1 MALDQSTMTMQ
12 KLVFAISQ
20 LSEQLSVT
28 KASKSNMD
36 ISDVI
41 KAINSNLKSTK
52 GDLSELKNLSKILKN
67 SPNAK
72 HFDHL
77 QKTLDIL
84 IKSFTNPDIK
94 HMKQV
99 GISVDNLVAEF
110 AKLDEHLKTINV
122 ARNEKANLSVLSQA
136 VTDGYKNYATL
147 GFGKQANDFYK
158 RATLDELKFLKNMD
172 KNIMEGNKI
181 SQKESL
187 KDKIKK
193 TADKNKG
200 SLGLLTAG
208 ADAILKGMGFGTLPG
223 EFIEMFGNIA
233 KSMDESK
240 KAKEDEK
247 IEKDS
252 LATQGLLES
261 KEKAQLSLDTN
272 KKIQERAI
280 DVKDKASNAQ
290 SGLSIELS
298 KAIAGAM
305 KTSEH
310 GIDDRFKLEGQEG
323 EADISK
329 ISEAVISGTLTRD
342 DIEKIISSSKLSKDE
357 NGNEDRTIVDTLL
370 KNLDEVDEYS
380 NIIKEQQNTIRETG
394 EVIQGSIE
402 TISEIFV
409 ELRDTV
415 GKVLKARIEDSN
427 KEIDKKFGK
436 KYSKEQVAG
445 LKERAKNM
453 IIEDEMKHSKV
464 SEDEMHGIIGGQDRS
479 RHMEEYE
486 RQAGEGFANNGKTE
500 NAKVTEAWKEESFR
514 NAIDSKNPTNKDEAI
529 LEKIAKTTSEL
540 DKDNALTKLKE
551 ANISPPEVPV
561 PSDLAQKEATMESV
575 EDESDEDGMSLDD
588 VHGVFQ
594 DAMIEFLKKF
604 EETLKA
610 EAKEKDES
618 AKKLIDLLKNGEAK
632 FKMVNVGDIKL
643 PGGGNG
649 GGGGGGGTES
659 DNPRF
664 QQ

>member
-1 MALDQSTMTMQ
+1 M
-12 KLVFAISQ
+12 VPRNPVP
-20 LSEQLSVT
+20 SE
-28 KASKSNMD
+28 
-36 ISDVI
+36 
-41 KAINSNLKSTK
+41 
-52 GDLSELKNLSKILKN
+52 
-67 SPNAK
+67 
-72 HFDHL
+72 
-77 QKTLDIL
+77 
-84 IKSFTNPDIK
+84 
-94 HMKQV
+94 
-99 GISVDNLVAEF
+99 
-110 AKLDEHLKTINV
+110 
-122 ARNEKANLSVLSQA
+122 
-136 VTDGYKNYATL
+136 
-147 GFGKQANDFYK
+147 
-158 RATLDELKFLKNMD
+158 FL
-172 KNIMEGNKI
+172 EG
-181 SQKESL
+181 S
-187 KDKIKK
+187 
-193 TADKNKG
+193 
-200 SLGLLTAG
+200 
-208 ADAILKGMGFGTLPG
+208 
-223 EFIEMFGNIA
+223 
-233 KSMDESK
+233 
-240 KAKEDEK
+240 
-247 IEKDS
+247 
-252 LATQGLLES
+252 
-261 KEKAQLSLDTN
+261 
-272 KKIQERAI
+272 
-280 DVKDKASNAQ
+280 
-290 SGLSIELS
+290 
-298 KAIAGAM
+298 
-305 KTSEH
+305 
-310 GIDDRFKLEGQEG
+310 GQEG

-427 KEIDKKFGK
+427 KEIDKKFGR

-649 GGGGGGGTES
+649 GGGGGDRTES

-664 QQ
+664 QE